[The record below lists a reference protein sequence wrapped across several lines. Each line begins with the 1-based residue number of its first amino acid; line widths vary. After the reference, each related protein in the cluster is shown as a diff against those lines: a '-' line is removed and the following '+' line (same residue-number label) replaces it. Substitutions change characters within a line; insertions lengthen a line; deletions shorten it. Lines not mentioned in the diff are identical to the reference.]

1 MIQIFK
7 TMSDGLKELSEI
19 DTGCWINLVRPENG
33 ELDDL
38 AQRTGIPLYFLTDP
52 LDIDERARIEI
63 EDDFVLI
70 VLRIPHLDPDKDEKP
85 FTTLPLGII
94 LMPELMVTV
103 CAVHTDIIS
112 DFINAKLRRTKF
124 STENRERFSF
134 QIFFK
139 TALYFLK
146 YLRAINYT
154 TSSIETELHKSMKNQ
169 ELIRLLHLEESLV
182 YFTTSLKA
190 NEIMMGRLA
199 GSKLLK
205 ISADDAELL
214 EDVIVETRQAIEMAN
229 IYSSILSGMMGAF
242 ASIISNNLNV
252 AMKFL
257 TAFTIILM
265 LPNLVAGIY
274 GMNIRLPFQE
284 SSYAFPLV
292 MGISFLLSAVGV
304 IFLIK
309 RKFF

>member
-7 TMSDGLKELSEI
+7 TISDSLKEVSEI

-38 AQRTGIPLYFLTDP
+38 AQRTGIPLDFLTDP
-52 LDIDERARIEI
+52 LDVDERARIEI
-63 EDDFVLI
+63 EDDFILI
-70 VLRIPHLDPDKDEKP
+70 VLRIPYLDPDKDEKP

-103 CAVHTDIIS
+103 CSVHTDITL

-124 STENRERFSF
+124 STENRERFVF
-134 QIFFK
+134 QIFLK
-139 TALYFLK
+139 TALHFLK

-154 TSSIETELHKSMKNQ
+154 TSSIEAELHKSMKNQ

-284 SSYAFPLV
+284 ASFAFPLV
-292 MGISFLLSAVGV
+292 MGISFILSAIGV
-304 IFLIK
+304 VFLVK

>member
-7 TMSDGLKELSEI
+7 TMPDGLRELSEI
-19 DTGCWINLVRPENG
+19 DTGCWINLVRPESG

-38 AQRTGIPLYFLTDP
+38 AQRTGIPLDFLTDP
-52 LDIDERARIEI
+52 LDVDERARIEI
-63 EDDFVLI
+63 EDDFILI

-103 CAVHTDIIS
+103 CSVHTDIIF

-124 STENRERFSF
+124 STKNREQLLF
-134 QIFFK
+134 QIFLK
-139 TALYFLK
+139 TALHFLK

-154 TSSIETELHKSMKNQ
+154 SSSIEAELHKSMKNH
-169 ELIRLLHLEESLV
+169 ELIRLLHLEKSLV

-284 SSYAFPLV
+284 ASYAFPLI
-292 MGISFLLSAVGV
+292 MAISLLLSAMGV
-304 IFLIK
+304 YFLIK

>member
-7 TMSDGLKELSEI
+7 TMPDGLKEVSAI
-19 DTGCWINLVRPENG
+19 DAGCWINLVNPENG

-38 AQRTGIPLYFLTDP
+38 AQRTGIPLDFLTDP
-52 LDIDERARIEI
+52 LDVDERARIEI
-63 EDDFVLI
+63 EDDFILI
-70 VLRIPHLDPDKDEKP
+70 VLRIPYLDPDKDEKP

-103 CAVHTDIIS
+103 CSVHTDITL

-124 STENRERFSF
+124 STENRERFIF
-134 QIFFK
+134 QIFLK
-139 TALYFLK
+139 TALHFLK

-154 TSSIETELHKSMKNQ
+154 TSSIEAELHKSMKNQ

-205 ISADDAELL
+205 TSADDAELL

-284 SSYAFPLV
+284 ASYAFPLV

-304 IFLIK
+304 VFLIK